1 MGEFTNGVS
10 PEQIA
15 ASDKEVKEPDEKD
28 EKGFETDVPDVY
40 ADGQKQGVPVFNVD
54 KTEFFQNMS
63 HGRKRLRFKQGST
76 AQQYMQKTKYRNSFW
91 ISYDDNGKKWTRK
104 IAK

>member
-15 ASDKEVKEPDEKD
+15 ASDKEVKTDSGEDN
-28 EKGFETDVPDVY
+28 KGFETDVADLY
-40 ADGQKQGVPVFNVD
+40 ADGEKQGMPVFDVN

-76 AQQYMQKTKYRNSFW
+76 AQKYMQKTKYQSSFW

-104 IAK
+104 IK